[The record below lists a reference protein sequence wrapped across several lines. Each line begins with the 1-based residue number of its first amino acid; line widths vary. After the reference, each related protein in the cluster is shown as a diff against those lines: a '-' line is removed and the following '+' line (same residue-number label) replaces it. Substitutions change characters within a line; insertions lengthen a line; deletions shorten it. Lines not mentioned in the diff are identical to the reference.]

1 MVLATTSSSLRGDV
15 MAKKGYEPPPLGLLG
30 MKLNQVLSTMK
41 GDKAQDIQKG
51 GPKPKSLKKHPPDI
65 QHGKSKAYLP
75 GHTPKGPKKPP
86 PIKVYDYKDPKTKE
100 VDPHLV
106 VLKVPRDTTTPGEFA
121 ERLKGM
127 GLSLAV
133 GHLKIVTGSY
143 SLIAVAPKAEVKA
156 ASSENPGALVQG
168 NPPKPPKWT
177 SAGCVVLDS
186 MEDRDH
192 VYIIL
197 PSNHYGPWTLPKGT
211 VDKGESIKQAAIRE
225 VWEETGLHVKI
236 LDGTGAYLGKFEGGF
251 SFTHFFLA
259 VKVGGHPHPTAET
272 EKVLLA
278 TWEEAE
284 RKFQHSKRDKVVI
297 RKAQAA
303 LMRHYPPE

>member
-1 MVLATTSSSLRGDV
+1 

-30 MKLNQVLSTMK
+30 MKLGQALSAMK
-41 GDKAQDIQKG
+41 ADEPKAQVIQKG
-51 GPKPKSLKKHPPDI
+51 GPKLKPMKKHPPTPS
-65 QHGKSKAYLP
+65 HGKSKAHPP
-75 GHTPKGPKKPP
+75 GYVQKGPKKPT
-86 PIKVYDYKDPKTKE
+86 PIKVYDYKDPRTKE
-100 VDPHLV
+100 VDHHLV
-106 VLKVPRDTTTPGEFA
+106 ALKVPRDKMSRSEFA
-121 ERLKGM
+121 DRLKELGVP
-127 GLSLAV
+127 LAV
-133 GHLKIVTGSY
+133 GHNKIVTGSY
-143 SLIAVAPKAEVKA
+143 SLVAVAPKAEVKA
-156 ASSENPGALVQG
+156 ASGKNPGALIHG
-168 NPPKPPKWT
+168 TPPKPKKWT

-211 VDKGESIKQAAIRE
+211 VDKGESIKQAALRE
-225 VWEETGLHVKI
+225 VWEETGLKVKI
-236 LDGTGAYLGKFEGGF
+236 LSGAGAYLGKFEGGF

-284 RKFQHSKRDKVVI
+284 RKFKHSKRDKIVI

-303 LMRHYPPE
+303 LAQHYPPE